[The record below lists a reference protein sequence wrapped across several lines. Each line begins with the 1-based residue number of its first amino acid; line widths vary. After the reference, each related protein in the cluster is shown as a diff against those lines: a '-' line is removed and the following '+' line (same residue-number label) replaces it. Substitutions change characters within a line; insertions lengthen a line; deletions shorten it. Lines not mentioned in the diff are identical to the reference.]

1 MSDHS
6 LDRII
11 DDLNGLNEELEHVIM
26 EVEKQIRSAMKVG
39 SVMEKKNIGEE
50 QEQKILLQEWI
61 DYNQTWKGRHTIV

>member
-26 EVEKQIRSAMKVG
+26 EVEK
-39 SVMEKKNIGEE
+39 
-50 QEQKILLQEWI
+50 
-61 DYNQTWKGRHTIV
+61 